1 MEMLSDYLRSQ
12 PLKVYSDLTSLR
24 CRQSVSPMAAFWKST
39 HYLRVREMQ
48 AALPKKTGL
57 YKSGHSLMGFSA
69 VRKEVFR
76 EVRNHT

>member
-12 PLKVYSDLTSLR
+12 PLEVYSDLTSLR

-48 AALPKKTGL
+48 AALPKKQGCTNLATHLWGSVQ
-57 YKSGHSLMGFSA
+57 YGRKSSE
-69 VRKEVFR
+69 R
-76 EVRNHT
+76 